1 MKTRTVELVGF
12 YHPEDIIKGGN
23 VTAIQKQYLPTSN
36 ELAMIMNNGHGVP
49 EGLLHPL
56 LEKYKVILVDKDD
69 DESLYQE
76 DYNFFNQSELSLALK
91 GHIPKK

>member
-1 MKTRTVELVGF
+1 MKSRTIELVGF
-12 YHPEDIIKGGN
+12 YHPEDISKGGN

-36 ELAMIMNNGHGVP
+36 ELTMLMNLGYL
-49 EGLLHPL
+49 E
-56 LEKYKVILVDKDD
+56 EKYKIILVDKDD